1 MSANPAV
8 LEHFGR
14 RLLELMRHEGY
25 KTERDFAVS
34 LGIHPN
40 TWTQYKK
47 GKGSPDLPLITNLC
61 DKYNLSI
68 SWLLSPDA
76 NWSIEEDRLKRGF
89 NTRGDVALIQNPAP
103 PYSIPGDE
111 EDGPPEVAA
120 SALSESVIMLP
131 KFEVEAS
138 AGGGRIAVSDLPIGE
153 VAFGR
158 GLLRRLG
165 GNPYFCYIIEASG
178 DSMWPTIS
186 DGSLLIADS
195 SQQTVDDGRIYHFNA
210 GSRVLVKRARWQMD
224 GSLLLVSDN
233 AAAGYPPEVFGP
245 DNADEI
251 RAGGR
256 IIFVGGQ
263 PLPAGAF

>member
-1 MSANPAV
+1 MSANPTV

-14 RLLELMRHEGY
+14 RLLELMQHEGY
-25 KTERDFAVS
+25 KTEREFAVS

-47 GKGSPDLPLITNLC
+47 GKGAPDLQLITNLC

-68 SWLLSPDA
+68 GWFLSPDA
-76 NWSIEEDRLKRGF
+76 YWTIEEDRIRRGF
-89 NTRGDVALIQNPAP
+89 NARGDVALIKSAAP
-103 PYSIPGDE
+103 PYSIPHDQE
-111 EDGPPEVAA
+111 EGLVEATASMLKDNVIMLPRFDVAA
-120 SALSESVIMLP
+120 SAGI
-131 KFEVEAS
+131 
-138 AGGGRIAVSDLPIGE
+138 GRIAVNDLPTGE

-158 GLLRRLG
+158 SLLRRLG
-165 GNPYFCYIIEASG
+165 GNPDFCYVLEASG
-178 DSMWPTIS
+178 DSMWPTIG

-195 SQQTVDDGRIYHFNA
+195 SQQTVDDGRIYHFNV
-210 GSRVLVKRARWQMD
+210 GNRVLVKRARWQMD
-224 GSLLLVSDN
+224 GSLQLVSDN

-245 DNADEI
+245 KNADEV

-263 PLPAGAF
+263 PLPAGAI